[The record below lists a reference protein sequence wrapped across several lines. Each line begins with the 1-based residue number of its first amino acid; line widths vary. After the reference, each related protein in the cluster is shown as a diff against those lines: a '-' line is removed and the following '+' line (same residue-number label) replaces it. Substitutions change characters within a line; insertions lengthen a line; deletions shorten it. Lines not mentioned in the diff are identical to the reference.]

1 MECLTPTEDMVEQIR
16 SGIAPEAATVSGPTL
31 SELLNAYI
39 GRRDVPLSILAEL
52 ISINRT
58 TLYKIL
64 AGTVHPGRN
73 LIFRLGLELQ
83 LSFDEMQALLKAAE
97 CSSLSGTRRRDAF
110 LINAI
115 IHHQPTD
122 DLNAA
127 LERNGFEGIYL
138 R

>member
-1 MECLTPTEDMVEQIR
+1 MEHLTPTEDMVEQISR
-16 SGIAPEAATVSGPTL
+16 GVQPEAVTVSGPTL
-31 SELLNAYI
+31 SELLNTFI

-64 AGTVHPGRN
+64 AGTIHPGRN
-73 LIFRLGLELQ
+73 LVLRLGLELQ
-83 LSFDEMQALLKAAE
+83 LTFDEMQALLKAAD
-97 CSSLSGTRRRDAF
+97 CSRLSGTRRRDAF

-127 LERNGFEGIYL
+127 LENNGFEGIYL